1 MATIVKIKSI
11 YEPTEYGPESNL
23 KFEKTLTQQQFKDEQ
38 NINNIMRKYG
48 AAAFSSQTQYLQQ
61 GFADF
66 SKPVDFLTAKTLIV
80 QAENHF
86 NELPAELRKEFDNNP
101 VNLVNF
107 VKDEKNREK
116 AIKLGLLDPEKI
128 KKPEPSAPIVPPK
141 AEPVG

>member
-1 MATIVKIKSI
+1 MATKILSM
-11 YEPTEYGPESNL
+11 YEPTNYGPESNL

-48 AAAFSSQTQYLQQ
+48 AAAFASPTQYLQQ

-66 SKPVDFLTAKTLIV
+66 SKPVDFLQAKTLIL

-107 VKDEKNREK
+107 VQDVKNRDK
-116 AIKLGLLDPEKI
+116 AIELGLIDP
-128 KKPEPSAPIVPPK
+128 KKGQK
-141 AEPVG
+141 EPVKVPAQDPVKP